1 VTLDNDSVQNIQQ
14 VLNKHSTEVNAGAS
28 ASSSTPVNRVHGK
41 SGADNQTAYGTSGS
55 DQLTQNGNPTPG
67 LPTEGAG
74 EPSVSV
80 AALDI
85 L

>member
-1 VTLDNDSVQNIQQ
+1 MTLDNDSVQNIQQ
-14 VLNKHSTEVNAGAS
+14 VLNKHSTEVNTGAS
-28 ASSSTPVNRVHGK
+28 TSSITPVNRVYGT

-55 DQLTQNGNPTPG
+55 DQLTQNG

-85 L
+85 